1 MAINNTDH
9 YAILGVDRDASFDE
23 IKKVYRKLAREY
35 HPDVNPDPGASDRFK
50 EITTAYEVLSDPDKR
65 QRYDL
70 GGDPFSNSG
79 FGGGGFGFG
88 DIMDAFFGG
97 GASQRGPRTRMRAGQ
112 DALIRV
118 EIDLAEACFGCH
130 RDLSVETAVLCEK
143 CSGSG
148 SANGSKPKV
157 CDICKGRGEV
167 QHVTRSIIGQVMTSR
182 PCASCQGYG
191 SVITNP
197 CPECAGEGRV
207 RNKKILPID
216 IPAGVETGNRIQMTG
231 AGEVGPG
238 GGPAGDLYIEIIERP
253 HEFLIRDGNNLHM
266 SIEIPMTSAALGTTV
281 NVETLDG
288 LQEVE
293 IKSGTMSGQ
302 TVQLRDLG
310 MTKLR
315 GHGRGDLIVH
325 VEVTTPTKLNRE
337 QEELLT
343 KLAKS
348 RGEKLDQII
357 IHKNNEKTHKGFFGR
372 VRDAF
377 SS

>member
-1 MAINNTDH
+1 MANNLDH
-9 YAILGVDRDASFDE
+9 YAVLGVDRDASFDE

-35 HPDVNPDPGASDRFK
+35 HPDVNSDPSAGEKFK

-97 GASQRGPRTRMRAGQ
+97 GTSQRGPRTRMRAGQ

-118 EIDLAEACFGCH
+118 ELDLAEACFGCS
-130 RDLSVETAVLCEK
+130 RELSVETAVLCEK
-143 CSGSG
+143 CTGSG
-148 SANGSKPKV
+148 SANGSKPKI

-167 QHVTRSIIGQVMTSR
+167 SHVTRSIIGQVMTSR
-182 PCASCQGYG
+182 PCNSCQGYG
-191 SVITNP
+191 TVITNP

-207 RNKKILPID
+207 RSKKKINVE
-216 IPAGVETGNRIQMTG
+216 IPAGVETGNRIQMSG

-238 GGPAGDLYIEIIERP
+238 GGPAGDLYVEIIERP

-266 SIEIPMTSAALGTTV
+266 SIEIPMTSAALGTDV
-281 NVETLDG
+281 SVETLDG
-288 LQEVE
+288 AKEVH
-293 IKSGTMSGQ
+293 IKSGTMSGANV
-302 TVQLRDLG
+302 TLKDLG
-310 MTKLR
+310 ITKLR

-325 VEVTTPTKLNRE
+325 IEVTTPHKLNGE
-337 QEELLT
+337 QEELIK

-348 RGEKLDQII
+348 RGEKLDQVI
-357 IHKNNEKTHKGFFGR
+357 IHKNNEKSGKGFFGR
-372 VRDAF
+372 MRDAF
-377 SS
+377 NS

>member
-1 MAINNTDH
+1 MAINNSD
-9 YAILGVDRDASFDE
+9 YYQVLGVDRDASFDE

-35 HPDVNPDPGASDRFK
+35 HPDVNSDPSASEKFK
-50 EITTAYEVLSDPDKR
+50 NITTAYEILSDPDKR

-70 GGDPFSNSG
+70 GGDPFSNGG
-79 FGGGGFGFG
+79 FGGGFGFG

-118 EIDLAEACFGCH
+118 EIDLAESCFGCN
-130 RDLSVETAVLCEK
+130 RELSVETAVLCEK

-148 SANGSKPKV
+148 SSSGSKPKV

-207 RNKKILPID
+207 RKKKSLTVE
-216 IPAGVETGNRIQMTG
+216 IPAGVETGNRIQMSG

-238 GGPAGDLYIEIIERP
+238 GGPAGDLYVEIVERA
-253 HEFLIRDGNNLHM
+253 HEFLIRDGNTLHM

-281 NVETLDG
+281 VVATLDG
-288 LQEVE
+288 PQEVL

-302 TVQLRDLG
+302 TVTLKDLG
-310 MTKLR
+310 ITKLR

-325 VEVTTPTKLNRE
+325 IDVTTPSKLNSE
-337 QEELLT
+337 QSDLIA
-343 KLAKS
+343 KLATL
-348 RGEKLDQII
+348 RGEKLDQVIV
-357 IHKNNEKTHKGFFGR
+357 HTNNEKSHKGFFGR
-372 VRDAF
+372 MRDAF
-377 SS
+377 NA

>member
-1 MAINNTDH
+1 MATNNTDH
-9 YAILGVDRDASFDE
+9 YSILGVDRDASFDE

-35 HPDVNPDPGASDRFK
+35 HPDVNSDPSAGEKFK

-70 GGDPFSNSG
+70 GGDPFSNGG

-97 GASQRGPRTRMRAGQ
+97 GTSQRGPRTRTRSGQ

-118 EIDLAEACFGCH
+118 EVDLAEACFGCN
-130 RDLSVETAVLCEK
+130 RELSVETAILCEK

-148 SANGSKPKV
+148 SANGGKPKI
-157 CDICKGRGEV
+157 CDVCKGRGEV
-167 QHVTRSIIGQVMTSR
+167 QQVTRSIIGQVMTSR
-182 PCASCQGYG
+182 PCAACQGYG

-207 RNKKILPID
+207 RSKKVLNVE
-216 IPAGVETGNRIQMTG
+216 IPAGVETGNRIQMSG

-253 HEFLIRDGNNLHM
+253 HEFLIRDANTLHM
-266 SIEIPMTSAALGTTV
+266 SIEVPMTSAALGSDV
-281 NVETLDG
+281 VVPTLDG
-288 LQEVE
+288 EKSMH
-293 IKSGTMSGQ
+293 IKPGTMSGQ
-302 TVQLRDLG
+302 TVTLKDLG

-325 VEVTTPTKLNRE
+325 VEVTTPTKVDKEQADLLN
-337 QEELLT
+337 
-343 KLAKS
+343 KLAKL
-348 RGEKLDQII
+348 RDEKLDQVLV
-357 IHKNNEKTHKGFFGR
+357 HKNSEPSSKGFFGR
-372 VRDAF
+372 MRDAF
-377 SS
+377 N

>member
-1 MAINNTDH
+1 MAKNLDH
-9 YAILGVDRDASFDE
+9 YAVLGVDRDASFDE

-35 HPDVNPDPGASDRFK
+35 HPDVNSDPSAGEKFK

-97 GASQRGPRTRMRAGQ
+97 GTSQRGPRTRMRAGQ

-118 EIDLAEACFGCH
+118 ELDLAEACFGCS
-130 RDLSVETAVLCEK
+130 RELSVETAVLCEK
-143 CSGSG
+143 CTGSG
-148 SANGSKPKV
+148 SANGSKPKI

-167 QHVTRSIIGQVMTSR
+167 SHVTRSIIGQVMTSR
-182 PCASCQGYG
+182 PCNSCQGYG
-191 SVITNP
+191 TVITNP

-207 RNKKILPID
+207 RSKKKINVE
-216 IPAGVETGNRIQMTG
+216 IPAGVETGNRIQMSG

-238 GGPAGDLYIEIIERP
+238 GGPAGDLYVEIIERP

-266 SIEIPMTSAALGTTV
+266 SIEIPMTSAALGTDV
-281 NVETLDG
+281 SVETLDG
-288 LQEVE
+288 MKEVH
-293 IKSGTMSGQ
+293 IKSGTMSGASV
-302 TVQLRDLG
+302 TLKDLG
-310 MTKLR
+310 ITKLR

-325 VEVTTPTKLNRE
+325 IEVTTPNKLNGE
-337 QEELLT
+337 QEELIK

-348 RGEKLDQII
+348 RGEKLEQVI
-357 IHKNNEKTHKGFFGR
+357 IHKNNEKSGKGFFER
-372 VRDAF
+372 MRDAF
-377 SS
+377 NS